1 MMKVFSRDKYISSAG
16 LETYLTYDKH
26 WVDKL
31 HGKVVIDN
39 KIYLQ
44 GEVQRVSDKWCIDED
59 DFKKSDRYR
68 DTMDL
73 FINNIKDLY
82 TLKVAIDLLE
92 RVKNNEFK

>member
-1 MMKVFSRDKYISSAG
+1 MKVFSRDKYISLAG
-16 LETYLTYDKH
+16 LETYLTYDKN

-44 GEVQRVSDKWCIDED
+44 GEVHRVSDKWCIDEVD
-59 DFKKSDRYR
+59 YIKGDYYQ

-73 FINNIKDLY
+73 FIDNIKDSC

-92 RVKNNEFK
+92 KVKSK

>member
-1 MMKVFSRDKYISSAG
+1 MKVFSRDKYISLAG
-16 LETYLTYDKH
+16 LETYLTYDKN

-44 GEVQRVSDKWCIDED
+44 GEVHRVSDKWCIDEVD
-59 DFKKSDRYR
+59 YIKGDYYQ

-73 FINNIKDLY
+73 FIDNIKDSC
-82 TLKVAIDLLE
+82 TLKVAVDLLE
-92 RVKNNEFK
+92 KVKSK

>member
-1 MMKVFSRDKYISSAG
+1 MKVFSREKYISSVG
-16 LETYLTYDKH
+16 IETYLNYDKT

-31 HGKVVIDN
+31 HGRVIIDN

-44 GEVQRVSDKWCIDED
+44 GDIYKVSDKWCIDEVD
-59 DFKKSDRYR
+59 YIKGNYYQ

-73 FINNIKDLY
+73 FINNIKDSC

-92 RVKNNEFK
+92 RVKNNEFR